1 MILHDLLQT
10 FWNRVGRNIFN
21 QKKQKISY
29 MVTDLKGK
37 ITYTELLKED
47 LIILRFVPEDGVIP
61 NYEAGQFL
69 TLGFP
74 IPAENFKLVR
84 RAYSIASHP
93 ENKKYFEFVVR
104 WVRQPLPG
112 RVTTMLFYAG
122 EGDQI
127 LWNPPVGNALTIN
140 DKLPDGSKDERRIVC
155 VSGGTGLAPF
165 LSFANHLHDVGDKRE
180 IICLHG
186 ASYVDELSYRE
197 QLTSLE
203 TESIDRGKDKWNFIY
218 RASIS
223 RPKEWINRSWK
234 GQKGRVEQFLKPEA
248 DGLSPLEKLVGE
260 KITRDNTIF
269 YICGW
274 QGTIDG
280 TMDFLKP
287 KGFVTMPDKR
297 EDGSFEAKFESYG

>member
-1 MILHDLLQT
+1 
-10 FWNRVGRNIFN
+10 
-21 QKKQKISY
+21 

-180 IICLHG
+180 IVCLHG

-203 TESIDRGKDKWNFIY
+203 TESIDRGKDKWDFIY